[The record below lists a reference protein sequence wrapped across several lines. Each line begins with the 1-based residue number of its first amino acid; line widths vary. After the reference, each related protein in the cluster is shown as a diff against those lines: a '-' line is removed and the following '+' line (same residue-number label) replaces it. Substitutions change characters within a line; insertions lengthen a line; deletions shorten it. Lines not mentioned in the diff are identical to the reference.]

1 MYYLPIYMTD
11 MITIGV
17 FILLLAIGCILA
29 GYVLVRFKFYPIIY
43 FIKGQIVKDKVLSD
57 IENVHLKSIKQNYG
71 KILTAIPILGF
82 SWGLFGI
89 TLTCFIVFNQF
100 LSYLSSTEVN
110 TLLMVVNYWVLS
122 NIILLAMI
130 PLLFLFTKASIPVGM
145 KRSFNK
151 TFFLF
156 LLAVLISSLLYGFG
170 EYDLSIPGLSVL
182 FLLSIPCVFSSWF
195 IGQYFAVYIIRS
207 FYQSTGWDFV
217 LNEKTSIF
225 GRFKG
230 FFSLIFAFFTPILA
244 INSLVAVIYKNTNK
258 GGFIGI
264 YLLSLPALN
273 FRKPFTFV
281 EPSFE
286 FLASVIILFLIVGP
300 LVTFIFR
307 PTYIFE
313 LTLNSKIYQTLINF
327 NWEHFKEHFS
337 ESNDSII
344 IHSLTGQEMVG
355 VLIFFISFI
364 NYIAILSV
372 GAVVAS
378 FQINLDQFIGLGII
392 NGTIKLIEI
401 PIFFFVEFLIFHDL
415 SEERELVHLAS
426 KGRKLAKKGILPAQ
440 FSKKIIVPKEQ
451 ESSHLN

>member
-182 FLLSIPCVFSSWF
+182 FLLSIPCVF
-195 IGQYFAVYIIRS
+195 
-207 FYQSTGWDFV
+207 
-217 LNEKTSIF
+217 
-225 GRFKG
+225 
-230 FFSLIFAFFTPILA
+230 
-244 INSLVAVIYKNTNK
+244 
-258 GGFIGI
+258 
-264 YLLSLPALN
+264 
-273 FRKPFTFV
+273 
-281 EPSFE
+281 
-286 FLASVIILFLIVGP
+286 
-300 LVTFIFR
+300 
-307 PTYIFE
+307 
-313 LTLNSKIYQTLINF
+313 
-327 NWEHFKEHFS
+327 
-337 ESNDSII
+337 
-344 IHSLTGQEMVG
+344 
-355 VLIFFISFI
+355 
-364 NYIAILSV
+364 
-372 GAVVAS
+372 
-378 FQINLDQFIGLGII
+378 
-392 NGTIKLIEI
+392 
-401 PIFFFVEFLIFHDL
+401 
-415 SEERELVHLAS
+415 
-426 KGRKLAKKGILPAQ
+426 
-440 FSKKIIVPKEQ
+440 
-451 ESSHLN
+451 